1 MSILVSSDITYYS
14 VYQDHNSNSVYQ
26 DHNSNSVYQ
35 VSLFG

>member
-26 DHNSNSVYQ
+26 